1 MGRAGKE
8 HWFDLAIVLVYVEF
22 GNAATDSVSLDFFL
36 SDTSGSTTT
45 LGAMLRKWNVR
56 ITQIPCGSN
65 YE

>member
-1 MGRAGKE
+1 M
-8 HWFDLAIVLVYVEF
+8 YVQVGTGE
-22 GNAATDSVSLDFFL
+22 TDQVSLDFFL

-65 YE
+65 YQYVRERE

>member
-1 MGRAGKE
+1 M
-8 HWFDLAIVLVYVEF
+8 YVQV
-22 GNAATDSVSLDFFL
+22 GSGATDQVSLDFFL

-65 YE
+65 YQYVRERESKTVW